1 MYFPL
6 LDVNSIQPTLGS
18 NTVLHTHELNLMLMS
33 KNNRFSWPSSS
44 LGSASEA
51 RPSNKRR
58 NGTRS
63 VTIKCKYFF
72 QLWINELIKVKVT
85 IFFEKPFT
93 VFEMVLLKIETS

>member
-6 LDVNSIQPTLGS
+6 LEVNSIQTTLGS

-51 RPSNKRR
+51 WPSNKRR

-63 VTIKCKYFF
+63 VTIKYKYLFE
-72 QLWINELIKVKVT
+72 LWINELIR
-85 IFFEKPFT
+85 
-93 VFEMVLLKIETS
+93 